1 MDRGMVALENAE
13 RTAKDA
19 KMYKRKQ
26 KNAPPR
32 EGSEGG
38 RSDHHC
44 QLQKHRVMRELPIV
58 LFTTEKHLLGWTF
71 FS

>member
-1 MDRGMVALENAE
+1 MDREKVALENAE

-44 QLQKHRVMRELPIV
+44 QLQKHRVIGEL
-58 LFTTEKHLLGWTF
+58 L
-71 FS
+71 